1 MAALRLHYC
10 LSFSLVAAV
19 AVYGLLRVV
28 ASLAGEPRL
37 SGTWLQWWRH
47 MAHGWG
53 SVALER
59 RLSSLARGLSCS
71 MAYGIFPAR
80 GWNSC
85 LLHGQMDSLPLSHQG
100 SLENHLKFLKLDK
113 KLEKKKVQSNSNG
126 LWENH
131 VKARFRAMCYIP
143 K

>member
-19 AVYGLLRVV
+19 AVYGLLRAV

-37 SGTWLQWWRH
+37 SGTWPRWWRH
-47 MAHGWG
+47 MARSWG

-59 RLSSLARGLSCS
+59 RPRSLARGLSCS
-71 MAYGIFPAR
+71 MAYGIFPAE

-85 LLHGQMDSLPLSHQG
+85 LLQGQMDSLPLSHQG
-100 SLENHLKFLKLDK
+100 SLESHLKILKLDK
-113 KLEKKKVQSNSNG
+113 KLGKKKSAI
-126 LWENH
+126 
-131 VKARFRAMCYIP
+131 K
-143 K
+143 